1 MTDTSTTPK
10 VQFTLAQIQADM
22 TSMSNQ
28 RFGKAIGVT
37 LAASL
42 TSDKVKDAAQVVLD
56 VLKSDLYATLGEI
69 VITEIDTRY
78 SSKKC
83 AVTLH
88 KLGELAQSVLEVTKL
103 ITFQAGSLYPQSV
116 SQPVSITPSL
126 GIFEAARISAPEP
139 EVAKSK

>member
-1 MTDTSTTPK
+1 MTDLSTTPK

>member
-1 MTDTSTTPK
+1 MTDTRNTP
-10 VQFTLAQIQADM
+10 VSFTLAQIQADM
-22 TSMSNQ
+22 TSVSNQ

-42 TSDKVKDAAQVVLD
+42 TSDKVSQSAQVVLD
-56 VLKSDLYATLGEI
+56 MLKSDLYASLGEI